1 MQAGRLHQCFS
12 MDARHRPSPPSSRRD
27 THARIMYPGMRV
39 ENGQA
44 GMIPFLALAG
54 PLACFF
60 LHASLRIDSR
70 VNVLTTTPTIL
81 PAS

>member
-1 MQAGRLHQCFS
+1 
-12 MDARHRPSPPSSRRD
+12 
-27 THARIMYPGMRV
+27 MYPGMRV